1 MGEIAHRSTSP
12 FYGLGEFSAIIGMT
26 QCLTYEFCPDRL
38 SPHRNGETVD
48 PNAPATRL
56 LVETDWLAHH
66 LVDPSIRIVDIRGI
80 IRPPD
85 APRPHYF
92 GNRSAY
98 LESHILEAV
107 FVDWTA
113 DITEPGAP
121 VKMTLAGPG
130 RFAALMGQLG
140 IGDEHIVVV
149 YEDGAGHIAARLWW
163 ALNYYGHPA
172 VKLLNGGFRKWTAE
186 GRPVTAEIPRHQ
198 PAGFTPRIQPG
209 WRAATADVRAAMG
222 DPSVMLVDL
231 RSPPEF
237 HGEIGRGKR
246 KGRIPG
252 ACNVPMATLVSGE
265 CKTFNSEA
273 DLRQAFEAAGVTFD
287 KRAITYCNAG
297 VAAALG
303 LFALTLIGHPAAANF
318 AGSWYEWEHDPQNP
332 VATG

>member
-1 MGEIAHRSTSP
+1 MEPSRP
-12 FYGLGEFSAIIGMT
+12 R
-26 QCLTYEFCPDRL
+26 PK
-38 SPHRNGETVD
+38 
-48 PNAPATRL
+48 L
-56 LVETDWLAHH
+56 LAETDWLAEH
-66 LVDPSIRIVDIRGI
+66 LTDPLIRIVDIRGI

-85 APRPHYF
+85 APHPHYF
-92 GNRSAY
+92 GNLSAY
-98 LESHILEAV
+98 LESHIPGAV
-107 FVDWTA
+107 FVDWTM

-130 RFAALMGQLG
+130 RFAAIMGRLG
-140 IGDEHIVVV
+140 IGNEHTVVI

-163 ALNYYGHPA
+163 ALNYYGHSA
-172 VKLLNGGFRKWTAE
+172 ARVLNGGFRKWIAE
-186 GRPVTAEIPRHQ
+186 GRPVTAEIPHHQ

-209 WRAATADVRAAMG
+209 WRVGPADVRAAIG
-222 DPSVMLVDL
+222 DPNVMLVDL

-252 ACNVPMATLVSGE
+252 ARNVPIATLVSGE
-265 CKTFNSEA
+265 YKTFNSEG
-273 DLRQAFEAAGVTFD
+273 DLRQAFEAASVTFD

-303 LFALTLIGHPAAANF
+303 LFALKLIGHPDAANF

-332 VATG
+332 TETE

>member
-1 MGEIAHRSTSP
+1 MEPSRPRA
-12 FYGLGEFSAIIGMT
+12 A
-26 QCLTYEFCPDRL
+26 
-38 SPHRNGETVD
+38 
-48 PNAPATRL
+48 L
-56 LVETDWLAHH
+56 LVETDWLAQR
-66 LVDPSIRIVDIRGI
+66 LTDPSIRIVDIRGI

-85 APRPHYF
+85 APHPHYF

-98 LESHILEAV
+98 LESHIPGAA

-113 DITEPGAP
+113 DIIEPGAP
-121 VKMTLAGPG
+121 VKMTLAGPE
-130 RFAALMGQLG
+130 RFAALMGRLG
-140 IGDEHIVVV
+140 IGDEHTVVV

-186 GRPVTAEIPRHQ
+186 GRPVTSEIPHHP

-209 WRAATADVRAAMG
+209 WRAGTADVRAAMG
-222 DPSVMLVDL
+222 DRSAVLVDL

-265 CKTFNSEA
+265 YRTFNSEG
-273 DLRQAFEAAGVTFD
+273 DLR
-287 KRAITYCNAG
+287 
-297 VAAALG
+297 
-303 LFALTLIGHPAAANF
+303 H
-318 AGSWYEWEHDPQNP
+318 
-332 VATG
+332 